1 MVLSTCHTVWKNEKF
16 TVAPK
21 KFRQIDSLVFS
32 LVKTL
37 LSRNFCQKSAT
48 VNFRNFHTVPTYQR
62 PLLDFWHGMEQ
73 KQRKTIVRYFDTA
86 KSKHKIELVKNWNF
100 DFILSLTFSQMDLQT
115 AIGNRKT
122 CAFCVERFRCLLRNF
137 P

>member
-86 KSKHKIELVKNWNF
+86 KLKHKIELVKNRSP
-100 DFILSLTFSQMDLQT
+100 LLKLTGSFFLLYL
-115 AIGNRKT
+115 AGNLPIQRS
-122 CAFCVERFRCLLRNF
+122 F
-137 P
+137 